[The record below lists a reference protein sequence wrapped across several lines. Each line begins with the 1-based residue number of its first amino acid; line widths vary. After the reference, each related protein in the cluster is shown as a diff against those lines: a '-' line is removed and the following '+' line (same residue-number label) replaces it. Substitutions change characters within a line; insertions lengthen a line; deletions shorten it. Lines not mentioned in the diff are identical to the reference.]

1 MECQHAVKEAHSAAP
16 IEITYRQ
23 SAIISTTRQWK
34 DVTARNVMLKNN
46 MINLETSCISR
57 EYLTHFCGIAGYE
70 ERRGNRRW

>member
-57 EYLTHFCGIAGYE
+57 EYLTHLCGIAGYE